1 MTNQMIARRY
11 ARALLEVAKEN
22 NQQKEYGKELDKV
35 LVCLNQVPEL
45 KLALFNPAISFS
57 ERKDLWQ
64 EILAYLQTD
73 KLVSNFLLLLADRS
87 RLTII
92 EDIQLAYSQYLDEL
106 EGIKRALVRSVAPL
120 DQATLNAL
128 TSQLEVRTGNKIILE
143 IKEDPS
149 LIGGLIAQVG
159 DLVLD
164 GSIKGE
170 LARLKDSLTRG
181 N

>member
-11 ARALLEVAKEN
+11 ARALLEVAQESSK
-22 NQQKEYGKELDKV
+22 QQEYGRELDKV
-35 LVCLNQVPEL
+35 LACFTEVPEL

-57 ERKDLWQ
+57 ERKEVWQ
-64 EILAYLQTD
+64 EVVKHLGVDEIMN
-73 KLVSNFLLLLADRS
+73 NFLLLLADS
-87 RLTII
+87 NRLGII
-92 EDIQLAYSQYLDEL
+92 EDIHAAYKEFLDEL
-106 EGIKRALVRSVAPL
+106 EGIKRAVVRSVTAL
-120 DQATLNAL
+120 DQATIAAL
-128 TSQLEVRTGNKIILE
+128 TSQLEARTGNKIILE
-143 IKEDPS
+143 VKEDPS

-181 N
+181 